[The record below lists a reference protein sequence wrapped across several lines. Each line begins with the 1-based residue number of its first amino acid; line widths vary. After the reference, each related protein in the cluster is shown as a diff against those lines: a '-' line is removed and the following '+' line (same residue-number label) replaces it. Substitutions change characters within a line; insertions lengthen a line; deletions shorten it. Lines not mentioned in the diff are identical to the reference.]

1 MQVRVVAVGRMRH
14 PALRAACDE
23 YAERLRHYLRFTV
36 REVREASLPDRDA
49 DRARRV
55 EGEGLLREVAKGGR
69 IVALT
74 REGTPVDSI
83 GLATLVEQWQQEARD
98 VDVLV
103 GGAQGL
109 DEAVLQAAEHRLSL
123 SRLTLP
129 HELARVVILE
139 QLYRA
144 CTILRGEPYHKGG
157 GR

>member
-1 MQVRVVAVGRMRH
+1 MQVRVLAVGRMRH
-14 PALRAACDE
+14 AALRAACDE
-23 YAERLRHYLRFTV
+23 YRERLGRYLRFAV
-36 REVREASLPDRDA
+36 REVREAGRPDRDA

-55 EGEGLLREVAKGGR
+55 EGEALLKQAATGGR

-74 REGTPVDSI
+74 RAGRPIDSLE
-83 GLATLVEQWQQEARD
+83 LAELLDGWQRDARD
-98 VDVLV
+98 VDLML
-103 GGAQGL
+103 GGAHGL
-109 DEAVLQAAEHRLSL
+109 DAAVLDAAEHRLSL

-129 HELARVVILE
+129 HDLARLVVLE